1 MLYVLNILEQKSSHV
16 FPNCIYTI
24 VMDIGIVI
32 LPSWPL
38 ICCSQ
43 SFRNKLLRTIL
54 PKKLHKKFIGSMKQP
69 SKIIQSVQKTIKVL
83 PANPANLY

>member
-1 MLYVLNILEQKSSHV
+1 MLYVLNKSSLV
-16 FPNCIYTI
+16 FPNYIYTI

-43 SFRNKLLRTIL
+43 SFRNKLFRTIL
-54 PKKLHKKFIGSMKQP
+54 PKKLYKKFIGSLKQP